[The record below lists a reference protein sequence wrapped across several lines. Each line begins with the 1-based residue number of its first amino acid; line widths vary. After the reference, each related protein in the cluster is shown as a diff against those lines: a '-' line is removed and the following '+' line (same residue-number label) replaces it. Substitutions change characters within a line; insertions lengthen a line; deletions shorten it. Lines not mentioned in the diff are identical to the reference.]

1 MNAPRR
7 PSSAVMDWS
16 GGYGWVGGV
25 PLKATLKDFLMK
37 ITHSFW
43 PSKSININSA
53 RSKGLRVYFLLL
65 FIADLQWGQNLWRVV
80 FWFHE
85 RNIRHW
91 ESGTIYRYFESILNW
106 LILYF
111 FSDLLDPAASFGL
124 YNSIAQQHPKDHR
137 WEKWNPIFCSSE
149 YELPKKFHRI
159 RLV

>member
-65 FIADLQWGQNLWRVV
+65 FIADLQWGQKLWKV
-80 FWFHE
+80 FIKENFTKKLLSLRIWHKLPLF
-85 RNIRHW
+85 W
-91 ESGTIYRYFESILNW
+91 IYLK
-106 LILYF
+106 LIDMIF
-111 FSDLLDPAASFGL
+111 FSDLFDPAASFGL
-124 YNSIAQQHPKDHR
+124 NNRIAQQPQKTID
-137 WEKWNPIFCSSE
+137 EKKEAHFLFSRIWTF
-149 YELPKKFHRI
+149 KKI
-159 RLV
+159 P

>member
-65 FIADLQWGQNLWRVV
+65 FIADLQWDQKLWKVFIKENFTKKIIAIENLAQ
-80 FWFHE
+80 
-85 RNIRHW
+85 I
-91 ESGTIYRYFESILNW
+91 TTILNLFKIDW
-106 LILYF
+106 YYLF
-111 FSDLLDPAASFGL
+111 FSDLFDPAASFGL
-124 YNSIAQQHPKDHR
+124 NNCIVQQPPPRDHR
-137 WEKWNPIFCSSE
+137 W
-149 YELPKKFHRI
+149 KKMEPNLFLFKKI
-159 RLV
+159 P

>member
-65 FIADLQWGQNLWRVV
+65 FIADLQWDQKLWKVFIKENFTKKIIAIENLAQ
-80 FWFHE
+80 
-85 RNIRHW
+85 I
-91 ESGTIYRYFESILNW
+91 TTILNLFKIYW
-106 LILYF
+106 CDF
-111 FSDLLDPAASFGL
+111 FFDPAASFGL
-124 YNSIAQQHPKDHR
+124 NNRIAQQPQKTIH
-137 WEKWNPIFCSSE
+137 EKKEAHFLFSRIWTF
-149 YELPKKFHRI
+149 KKI
-159 RLV
+159 P

>member
-65 FIADLQWGQNLWRVV
+65 FILQWVQN
-80 FWFHE
+80 FE
-85 RNIRHW
+85 K
-91 ESGTIYRYFESILNW
+91 SYFDFYTKEN
-106 LILYF
+106 F
-111 FSDLLDPAASFGL
+111 MR
-124 YNSIAQQHPKDHR
+124 K
-137 WEKWNPIFCSSE
+137 
-149 YELPKKFHRI
+149 ELTSLRI
-159 RLV
+159 RQNWPVFCIYSKSIEVEYIFSGLFHPAVFSNFNNLEWRHVKK